1 MNTRQVLGASFPSAD
16 SGELQVRK
24 GRRLGW
30 FTRPSIGAGRQRELT
45 FNLTR
50 LRVHVGSF
58 PGVCVHP
65 AGGTHA
71 CVSLLCQLRDSRSE
85 DSPEHSSPPEFSF
98 QHYSLRRGTRDP
110 WRRGWYWGKAYK
122 MDLEH
127 LAGPESRNLLEEDQG
142 RPRERPVAK
151 ARTIRATEQSSIG
164 SNLKYKTSNHG
175 SN

>member
-1 MNTRQVLGASFPSAD
+1 MSTRVE
-16 SGELQVRK
+16 ELNEY
-24 GRRLGW
+24 
-30 FTRPSIGAGRQRELT
+30 TAGAGSQFSQCGQWGVTGKKGEEARMIHAAIDRSWASARTHL
-45 FNLTR
+45 
-50 LRVHVGSF
+50 GSF

-65 AGGTHA
+65 AVGTHA

-164 SNLKYKTSNHG
+164 SKLKYKTSNHEP
-175 SN
+175 N